1 MIVFAGPSL
10 ARADLSGY
18 ANISVR
24 PPAKQGDVYLASL
37 DRPRAIGIIDGYFEG
52 VPSVWHKE
60 ILWALSQGIAVLG
73 AASMGALRA
82 AELDSFGMTGIGSIY
97 QAFSDGELEDDDE
110 VALLH
115 GPEEAGYVALSEAMV
130 NVRATCA
137 SARAAGIVTD
147 RQSLQIVDTAKSIY
161 YKDRT
166 WAGVLAAV
174 AAVVPGD
181 DKFLQFADWIKQN
194 RVDQKRLDAMALM
207 DRLQN
212 ADFSTADAVEV
223 RDFHFENTDL
233 WQRNIV
239 SWRQS
244 SASTNSDDELAYRL
258 VRDER
263 LYLR

>member
-10 ARADLSGY
+10 ARADLSGH
-18 ANISVR
+18 ANVTVR

-82 AELDSFGMTGIGSIY
+82 AELDSFGMIGIGSIY

-115 GPEEAGYVALSEAMV
+115 GPEETGYVALSEAMV

-137 SARAAGIVTD
+137 SASAAGIVTD

-181 DKFLQFADWIKQN
+181 NRYSQFAGWIEQN

-212 ADFSTADAVEV
+212 ADFSTADAVDV

-239 SWRQS
+239 SWRQNG
-244 SASTNSDDELAYRL
+244 ASPNSDDELAYRL

>member
-10 ARADLSGY
+10 ARADLSAY
-18 ANISVR
+18 PNVTVH
-24 PPAKQGDVYLASL
+24 PPAKQGDVYLATL
-37 DRPRAIGIIDGYFEG
+37 DQPSAIGIIDGYFEG
-52 VPSVWHKE
+52 VPSIWHKE
-60 ILWALSQGIAVLG
+60 ILWALSQGIAVFG

-82 AELDSFGMTGIGSIY
+82 AELDSFGMAGIGSIY
-97 QAFSDGELEDDDE
+97 QAYSDGELEDDDE

-115 GPEEAGYVALSEAMV
+115 GPEEVGYVALSEAMV

-147 RQSLQIVDTAKSIY
+147 RQSLQIIDTAKSIY

-166 WAGVLAAV
+166 WAGVFSAMAAAV
-174 AAVVPGD
+174 RGD
-181 DKFLQFADWIKQN
+181 DKCLQFADWITQN

-207 DRLQN
+207 DHLEN
-212 ADFSTADAVEV
+212 ADFSIAGAVEV
-223 RDFHFENTDL
+223 QDFHFENTDL
-233 WQRNIV
+233 WQRSIV
-239 SWRQS
+239 SWRQN
-244 SASTNSDDELAYRL
+244 SASTNSDDESAYRL